1 MKDKIG
7 SVYDDKRISDDWIKT
22 VESEKGRVRELD
34 IYPALKTWSKNILQG
49 DILEIGCGQGICS
62 EKIDL
67 ENKNYIGID
76 SSQLLLKRAREL
88 YRDNHR
94 SFVSGSAYDLPF
106 SENSFE
112 GAFSVV
118 VWHLLSDLR
127 RAASEINRVLKVG
140 GYFLIVTSNPDAY
153 PEWTA
158 RYMNKRFDGQR
169 FEGDYCLDDGSLV
182 HEVLYLHTLD
192 ELKASLEESGLS
204 INKIETFRKSKAPNW
219 PNLFLSVEGCK

>member
-1 MKDKIG
+1 MKYKI
-7 SVYDDKRISDDWIKT
+7 VNTYDDKRIADDWIRT

-34 IYPALKTWSKNILQG
+34 IYPALRAWSKNILQG

-67 ENKNYIGID
+67 ENKNYTGID

-88 YRDNHR
+88 YRDGHR

-112 GAFSVV
+112 GVFSVV

-127 RAASEINRVLKVG
+127 KAASEIDRVLKVG
-140 GYFLIVTSNPDAY
+140 GNFLIVTSNPDAY
-153 PEWTA
+153 PEWTS
-158 RYMNKRFDGQR
+158 RYMNKHFDEQR
-169 FEGDYCLDDGSLV
+169 FEGDYCLDDGSLI
-182 HEVLYLHTLD
+182 HEVLYLHTWD
-192 ELKASLEESGLS
+192 ELKASLEESGLR
-204 INKIETFRKSKAPNW
+204 INKIETFRKSTAPNG
-219 PNLFLSVEGCK
+219 PNLFLSVQGSK